1 MICAWC
7 KSAPAQEGPFCEP
20 ACRAQYRRLAEQL
33 GWVRPAVRP
42 KIVSLKVVQTDDEK
56 QDDAEWLADNPMP
69 RYRSECR
76 GAARPCPHVRC
87 ENHLYLDVTEVGQI
101 RINFPTMEP
110 WEIPHSCSADLTEQG
125 GLTLEE
131 VGIAINLTRE
141 RVRQMLEAIVKK
153 AKRQAR
159 QLGIEME
166 DFRALEAPTHHLMD
180 AE

>member
-42 KIVSLKVVQTDDEK
+42 KIISLRVLQTRAERQADDQIK
-56 QDDAEWLADNPMP
+56 RDNPMP
-69 RYRSECR
+69 RHRSECR
-76 GAARPCPHVRC
+76 GGVRPCPHVQC
-87 ENHLYLDVTEVGQI
+87 EKHLYLDVTELGQI

-110 WEIPHSCSADLTEQG
+110 WEIPHSCSADLEEQD

-153 AKRQAR
+153 AKRRAR

-166 DFRALEAPTHHLMD
+166 DFWNLEQPTHHLRD